1 MHEAPKTEI
10 PGRPGTGRPV
20 NAIPGIP
27 RSGDLRRAHED
38 VARPGSGSTRRND
51 GDLPQRHVPGLFEP
65 AVEAIKF
72 TARPR
77 QRPLGVDLAR
87 EAGLAPEGNTWAAM
101 DRGLENA
108 ENAELARLI
117 MKSMDVTVRGEEPG
131 DVLVIVR
138 VLDMDEDDDDGS
150 EARELAR
157 ECGYDAFDGED
168 E

>member
-1 MHEAPKTEI
+1 
-10 PGRPGTGRPV
+10 
-20 NAIPGIP
+20 
-27 RSGDLRRAHED
+27 
-38 VARPGSGSTRRND
+38 
-51 GDLPQRHVPGLFEP
+51 
-65 AVEAIKF
+65 
-72 TARPR
+72 
-77 QRPLGVDLAR
+77 
-87 EAGLAPEGNTWAAM
+87 M

>member
-27 RSGDLRRAHED
+27 RSRDLRRAHED
-38 VARPGSGSTRRND
+38 VARPGSGGTRRND
-51 GDLPQRHVPGLFEP
+51 GYLPQRHVPGLFEP
-65 AVEAIKF
+65 AVETLEF

-87 EAGLAPEGNTWAAM
+87 EAGPAPEGTTWAA
-101 DRGLENA
+101 
-108 ENAELARLI
+108 
-117 MKSMDVTVRGEEPG
+117 
-131 DVLVIVR
+131 
-138 VLDMDEDDDDGS
+138 
-150 EARELAR
+150 REW
-157 ECGYDAFDGED
+157 GYDAFDGED